1 MPAFLLFSLWAPL
14 AAMGDVA
21 VGERRTGLERPG
33 KSAVLGLVA
42 AALGIDRTEEA
53 ALRALHD
60 GYGLAVRVDT
70 PGTLVTD
77 FHTAQVQPARR
88 GRRWPT
94 RRAELARPKPG
105 EPELETV
112 LSWREY
118 RADARFTIALWP
130 RRAAPRPLAELEQA
144 LRRPV
149 HTLYLGRKACPL
161 GAPPAPV
168 IVEAPTLS
176 EALAVH
182 DRHCRPGIDTVL
194 PRPQAVAAPA
204 VYADIEPEGE
214 ARLELGP
221 GLTPHHRRM
230 RRDDPI
236 SRRRWQFRLREE
248 QVART
253 VPPGDP
259 S

>member
-77 FHTAQVQPARR
+77 FHTAQVPPARR

-118 RADARFTIALWP
+118 RADARFTIAL
-130 RRAAPRPLAELEQA
+130 
-144 LRRPV
+144 RRP
-149 HTLYLGRKACPL
+149 GRWPNW
-161 GAPPAPV
+161 
-168 IVEAPTLS
+168 
-176 EALAVH
+176 
-182 DRHCRPGIDTVL
+182 
-194 PRPQAVAAPA
+194 
-204 VYADIEPEGE
+204 
-214 ARLELGP
+214 
-221 GLTPHHRRM
+221 
-230 RRDDPI
+230 
-236 SRRRWQFRLREE
+236 SRRSGGRSIPSIW
-248 QVART
+248 VARP
-253 VPPGDP
+253 VRWERRRPR
-259 S
+259 

>member
-60 GYGLAVRVDT
+60 GYG
-70 PGTLVTD
+70 
-77 FHTAQVQPARR
+77 
-88 GRRWPT
+88 WPT